1 MSKPSNI
8 NEIRI
13 EIDKIDLKILNLI
26 SERKDLVTQVVKFK
40 NKNQIIDQKRINE
53 ILTKL
58 DIEAKKRGVPQQLV
72 RDLWKS
78 MIKSFISYEEKIFD
92 KTHK

>member
-26 SERKDLVTQVVKFK
+26 SDRKDLVTQVVKFK
-40 NKNQIIDQKRINE
+40 NKNQIVDKKRIDE
-53 ILTKL
+53 ILNKL
-58 DIEAKKRGVPQQLV
+58 DTEAKKRGVPQQLV

-78 MIKSFISYEEKIFD
+78 MIKSFILYVEQIFD

>member
-26 SERKDLVTQVVKFK
+26 SDRKDLVTQVVKFK
-40 NKNQIIDQKRINE
+40 NKNQIVDQKRINE
-53 ILTKL
+53 ILNKL
-58 DIEAKKRGVPQQLV
+58 DTKQRKEVFLRN
-72 RDLWKS
+72 
-78 MIKSFISYEEKIFD
+78 
-92 KTHK
+92 

>member
-26 SERKDLVTQVVKFK
+26 IQ
-40 NKNQIIDQKRINE
+40 
-53 ILTKL
+53 
-58 DIEAKKRGVPQQLV
+58 
-72 RDLWKS
+72 
-78 MIKSFISYEEKIFD
+78 KIFGYSSSIV
-92 KTHK
+92 

>member
-26 SERKDLVTQVVKFK
+26 SDRKDLVTQVVKFK
-40 NKNQIIDQKRINE
+40 KKDQIVDKKRIDE
-53 ILTKL
+53 ILNKL

-78 MIKSFISYEEKIFD
+78 MIKSFILYEEQIFD

>member
-13 EIDKIDLKILNLI
+13 EIDKIDLKILNLL

-40 NKNQIIDQKRINE
+40 NKDQIIDQKRINE

-78 MIKSFISYEEKIFD
+78 MIKREWNFQLEIE
-92 KTHK
+92 

>member
-26 SERKDLVTQVVKFK
+26 SDRKDLVTQVVKFK
-40 NKNQIIDQKRINE
+40 NKNQIVDKKRIDE
-53 ILTKL
+53 ILNKL
-58 DIEAKKRGVPQQLV
+58 DTEAKKRGVPQQLV

-78 MIKSFISYEEKIFD
+78 MIKSFILYEEQIFD

>member
-26 SERKDLVTQVVKFK
+26 SDRKDLVTQVVK
-40 NKNQIIDQKRINE
+40 
-53 ILTKL
+53 
-58 DIEAKKRGVPQQLV
+58 V
-72 RDLWKS
+72 
-78 MIKSFISYEEKIFD
+78 
-92 KTHK
+92 

>member
-13 EIDKIDLKILNLI
+13 EIDKIDLKILNLL

-40 NKNQIIDQKRINE
+40 NKDQIIDQKRINE

-92 KTHK
+92 KTHR

>member
-26 SERKDLVTQVVKFK
+26 SDRKDLVTQVVKFK
-40 NKNQIIDQKRINE
+40 KKNQIVD
-53 ILTKL
+53 
-58 DIEAKKRGVPQQLV
+58 KK
-72 RDLWKS
+72 
-78 MIKSFISYEEKIFD
+78 E
-92 KTHK
+92 

>member
-26 SERKDLVTQVVKFK
+26 SDRKDLVTQVVKFK
-40 NKNQIIDQKRINE
+40 NKNQTKEALEKLISLKIDDKPIFIITSIENNSIEDFI
-53 ILTKL
+53 IS
-58 DIEAKKRGVPQQLV
+58 DI
-72 RDLWKS
+72 
-78 MIKSFISYEEKIFD
+78 
-92 KTHK
+92 

>member
-26 SERKDLVTQVVKFK
+26 SDRKDLVTQVVKFK
-40 NKNQIIDQKRINE
+40 NKNQIVDKKRIDE
-53 ILTKL
+53 ILNKL
-58 DIEAKKRGVPQQLV
+58 DTEAKKRGVPQQLL

-78 MIKSFISYEEKIFD
+78 MIKSFILYEGQIFD

>member
-26 SERKDLVTQVVKFK
+26 SDRKDLVTQVVKFK
-40 NKNQIIDQKRINE
+40 NKNQIVDQKRINE
-53 ILTKL
+53 ILNKL
-58 DIEAKKRGVPQQLV
+58 DTEAKKRGVPQKLV

-78 MIKSFISYEEKIFD
+78 MIKSFIFSFVSFKSL
-92 KTHK
+92 